1 METKARRR
9 GSGATPV
16 YGDYPELFW
25 DADPGAPLDVAE
37 PTTSSRL
44 LTRGSPE
51 VIGRLASRELI
62 AAELEGL
69 PVPDNVKYF
78 WRLVPARSST
88 ESDGVGS

>member
-1 METKARRR
+1 METKAPWRR
-9 GSGATPV
+9 SDTSPT

-37 PTTSSRL
+37 PTTLSRL

-51 VIGRLASRELI
+51 VIGKLASRELI

-78 WRLVPARSST
+78 WRLVLAGSGT
-88 ESDGVGS
+88 ESDGVGP